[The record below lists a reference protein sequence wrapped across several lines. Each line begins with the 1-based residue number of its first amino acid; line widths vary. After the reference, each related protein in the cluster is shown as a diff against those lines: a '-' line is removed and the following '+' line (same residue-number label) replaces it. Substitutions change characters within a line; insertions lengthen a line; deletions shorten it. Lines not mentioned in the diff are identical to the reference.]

1 MAESV
6 AIPSTIRGAISFY
19 IMREP
24 TYLPE
29 TAFNYTGYLFHLF
42 PGLII
47 MILKKEGEEL
57 HWVLKPSKICLA
69 AEKHVLR

>member
-1 MAESV
+1 
-6 AIPSTIRGAISFY
+6 
-19 IMREP
+19 MREP